1 MQEILPQVNATT
13 RTLQARFE
21 VDNRSGKLVPGML
34 LRLQV
39 AGPTASRL
47 VVPSEAIIRTGTRAI
62 AIVRKNNGAFEPRE
76 VKLGAELGDQLEV
89 LQGLAEG
96 DQVVASGQFLVDS
109 EARLRSVLGSL
120 AATEPAAKP
129 AATQA
134 SAPGTSPASPASPA
148 AAPAAA
154 SYMAQGKVESV
165 EPDSLTISHGAIAE
179 LKWPAMTMGFNK
191 PSPKAF
197 SEVKPGDAV
206 HFEFTKKGDNY
217 ELVSVHRLGGA
228 K

>member
-1 MQEILPQVNATT
+1 MPTFTAT
-13 RTLQARFE
+13 
-21 VDNRSGKLVPGML
+21 RS
-34 LRLQV
+34 LQV

-47 VVPSEAIIRTGTRAI
+47 VVPSEAVIRTGTRAV
-62 AIVRKNNGAFEPRE
+62 AIVRKDNGAFEPRE
-76 VKLGAELGDQLEV
+76 VKLGADLGDLLEV
-89 LQGLAEG
+89 VQGLAEG

-120 AATEPAAKP
+120 AAADPT
-129 AATQA
+129 ATQA
-134 SAPGTSPASPASPA
+134 SAPAASPAATA
-148 AAPAAA
+148 AAPAAT

-197 SEVKPGDAV
+197 PDVKPGDSV
-206 HFEFTKKGDNY
+206 HFEFKKKGDDY